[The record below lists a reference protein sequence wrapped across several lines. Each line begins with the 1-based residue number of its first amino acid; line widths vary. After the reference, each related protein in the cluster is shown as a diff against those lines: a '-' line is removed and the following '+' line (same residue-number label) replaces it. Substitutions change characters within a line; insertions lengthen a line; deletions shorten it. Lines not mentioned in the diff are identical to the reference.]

1 MSRKTVV
8 LALAA
13 LAVVVFGI
21 AAQAQQTVTSTGT
34 AAILNK
40 DAAQA
45 RDRAV
50 ESALRAAVEQVIGTM
65 VDSETLVQNN
75 QLLSDKI
82 YTQTSGYISNY
93 KIVKEKPDTDTN
105 IYSVTVEATVKS
117 GSLQDDLNSLGVLM
131 RRMKMPRVCVAI
143 QEAGWT
149 ASTQLQQMLRDK
161 GFLVVDTGEQFHNEQ
176 FTREFW
182 GMSET
187 GQTDLLK
194 KYGAEVVILGSA
206 AGAAGSNIGNTEMK
220 SYQANVAFKALKTDT
235 KEVLASA
242 NGSGTAVQVG
252 PAGIAQALKQA
263 TNVAGNDLLRQIIK
277 QWSKEATSSRILT
290 LVLQG
295 VGAGEAEKIA
305 DKLRQQG
312 RGIQDIVVRDSGQG
326 AATLNVTMQ
335 GDASDLAQE
344 VTKVFPKMRVVEKS
358 ANRLTVSK

>member
-1 MSRKTVV
+1 M
-8 LALAA
+8 
-13 LAVVVFGI
+13 
-21 AAQAQQTVTSTGT
+21 
-34 AAILNK
+34 
-40 DAAQA
+40 
-45 RDRAV
+45 

-206 AGAAGSNIGNTEMK
+206 AGAAGSNIGNTEH
-220 SYQANVAFKALKTDT
+220 
-235 KEVLASA
+235 EVLPGERGLQGAQDRHQGGPGFGERQRHRRPGGPGRASPRRSSRPPTWPA
-242 NGSGTAVQVG
+242 TTSSG
-252 PAGIAQALKQA
+252 
-263 TNVAGNDLLRQIIK
+263 RSSK